1 MDYNGIKTSLGVT
14 SSLIESAVIAM
25 KTFMKIIKIVTIVT
39 LSLVLLMVLG
49 LFIYTRDS
57 YKPLKAMYDEIE
69 LLDLEGIEVIH
80 DFDQISY
87 VVEQPLKNIVIV
99 PGGKV
104 KPESYQYLAVKLA
117 LSGYDVTIV
126 KTLFNLAILTPNYG
140 ARFLKD
146 GIDNVVI
153 GHSLGGTVGSMFSS
167 NDGRVTEMVFLASYP
182 ISNVSDKKVLIIT
195 GEFDLVLDIEDVEK
209 SENLL
214 PAGYTVFE
222 ITGGNHGQFGWYGPQ
237 KGDGTSNI
245 STKAQQDNVIDL
257 ILDFIE

>member
-1 MDYNGIKTSLGVT
+1 MK
-14 SSLIESAVIAM
+14 LII
-25 KTFMKIIKIVTIVT
+25 KIIKISSIVII
-39 LSLVLLMVLG
+39 SVVLLAVLG

-69 LLDLEGIEVIH
+69 LLDLEGILVID

-87 VVEQPLKNIVIV
+87 VVEQPIKNIIIV

-104 KPESYQYLAVKLA
+104 KPESYQYLAIKLA

-126 KTLFNLAILTPNYG
+126 KTIFNLAILTPNYG
-140 ARFLKD
+140 ARFLKE

-167 NDGRVTEMVFLASYP
+167 NDVRVTELIFLASYP
-182 ISNVSDKKVLIIT
+182 ISDVSDKRVLVIT
-195 GEFDLVLDIEDVEK
+195 GEFDTILDIEDVEK

-214 PAGYTVFE
+214 PDDYALYE
-222 ITGGNHGQFGWYGPQ
+222 ILGGNHAQFGWYGPQ
-237 KGDGTSNI
+237 RGDGTAVI
-245 STKAQQDNVIDL
+245 STKAQQDTLVDL
-257 ILDFIE
+257 ILNFID

>member
-1 MDYNGIKTSLGVT
+1 MK
-14 SSLIESAVIAM
+14 LII
-25 KTFMKIIKIVTIVT
+25 KIIKISSIVII
-39 LSLVLLMVLG
+39 SVVLLAVLG

-69 LLDLEGIEVIH
+69 SLDLQGILVID

-87 VVEQPLKNIVIV
+87 VVEQPIKNIIIV

-104 KPESYQYLAVKLA
+104 KPESYQYLAIKLA

-126 KTLFNLAILTPNYG
+126 KTIFNLAILTPNYG
-140 ARFLKD
+140 ARFLKE

-167 NDGRVTEMVFLASYP
+167 NDVRVTELIFLASYP
-182 ISNVSDKKVLIIT
+182 ISDVSDKRVLVIT
-195 GEFDLVLDIEDVEK
+195 GEFDTILDIEDVEK

-214 PAGYTVFE
+214 PDDYALYE
-222 ITGGNHGQFGWYGPQ
+222 ILRGNDAQFGWYGPQ
-237 KGDGTSNI
+237 RGDGTAVI
-245 STKAQQDNVIDL
+245 STKAQQDTLVDL
-257 ILDFIE
+257 ILNFID

>member
-1 MDYNGIKTSLGVT
+1 MIK
-14 SSLIESAVIAM
+14 M
-25 KTFMKIIKIVTIVT
+25 KKIIKVIKIVSITLVSIV
-39 LSLVLLMVLG
+39 LVMVLG

-69 LLDLEGIEVIH
+69 LLDLEGILVID

-87 VVEQPLKNIVIV
+87 VVEQPIKNIIIV

-104 KPESYQYLAVKLA
+104 KPESYQYLAIKLA

-126 KTLFNLAILTPNYG
+126 KTIFNLAILTPNYG
-140 ARFLKD
+140 ARFLKE

-167 NDGRVTEMVFLASYP
+167 NDVRVTELIFLASYP
-182 ISNVSDKKVLIIT
+182 ISDVSDKRVLVIT
-195 GEFDLVLDIEDVEK
+195 GEFDTILDIEDVEK

-214 PAGYTVFE
+214 PDDYALYE
-222 ITGGNHGQFGWYGPQ
+222 ILGGNHAQFGWYGPQ
-237 KGDGTSNI
+237 KGDGTAVI
-245 STKAQQDNVIDL
+245 STKAQQDTLVDL
-257 ILDFIE
+257 ILNFID

>member
-1 MDYNGIKTSLGVT
+1 MK
-14 SSLIESAVIAM
+14 LII
-25 KTFMKIIKIVTIVT
+25 KIIKISSIVII
-39 LSLVLLMVLG
+39 SVVLLAVLG

-69 LLDLEGIEVIH
+69 VLDLEGILVID

-87 VVEQPLKNIVIV
+87 VVEQPIKNIIIV

-104 KPESYQYLAVKLA
+104 KPESYQYLAIKLA

-126 KTLFNLAILTPNYG
+126 KTVFNLAILTPNYG
-140 ARFLKD
+140 ARFLKE

-167 NDGRVTEMVFLASYP
+167 NDVRVTELIFLASYP
-182 ISNVSDKKVLIIT
+182 ISDVSDKNVLIIT
-195 GEFDLVLDIEDVEK
+195 GEFDLVLDIKDVED

-214 PAGYTVFE
+214 PEGYTLFE
-222 ITGGNHGQFGWYGPQ
+222 ISGGNHAQFGWYGPQ
-237 KGDGTSNI
+237 KGDGTPVI
-245 STKAQQDNVIDL
+245 STKTQQDILVDL
-257 ILDFIE
+257 ILNFID